1 MRFIALFPLALV
13 FTFFSSVLS
22 GQTDKIWT
30 LEECI
35 QYALE
40 HNINIQKQGLGID
53 YQEEV
58 FRQSRLGTLPNVN
71 GYASHG
77 YNWGRRIDPFTNVF
91 ATDRVRSN
99 NLYLQG
105 DLNLF
110 SGRQQMNQIRQNK
123 INLKRAQYD
132 SDYYK
137 DEVSITIAT
146 EYLQTLYYIEFVDIV
161 TNQLEITNLQV
172 NRTRKLV
179 EAGTLAK
186 GDLLIIEAQQASEE
200 LSLVQAENNLSLS
213 YLSLSQLLELP
224 SPRGFF
230 IDKPVLG
237 LIEQPEIFTPEQIF
251 DVAIG
256 NRPEIKSAEMGLE
269 SSVAAL
275 DIARGA
281 YYPTL
286 LLSGSLGSGYS
297 GLNRVGIDP
306 VYTDVRIG
314 YTDGGDNVYST
325 MISSYGS
332 YETRP
337 FNDQL
342 NDNLNETVGLSLRI
356 PVFNGWRTRTQV
368 SQAKIGIENANLDL
382 QLQKNNLYKI
392 WNRMSFGS
400 YFPPPVKAVEIP
412 KKTGGKRVLGV
423 PTVADRVAQMVA
435 KIYFEPAVEPHF
447 HPDSYGYRP
456 GKSAHDALAVIRKRC
471 WEYDWVVEFDIKGLF
486 DNIDH
491 ELLMKAVR
499 KHTDNPWV
507 ILYIQRWLKAPFQ
520 KPDGTIT
527 ERSKGTPQGGVI
539 SPVLANL
546 FLHYAFDVWMTREQ
560 PDKPFAR
567 YADDGIAHCS
577 NL

>member
-1 MRFIALFPLALV
+1 MDVVLRTLNHVILIAALPVLIRNQPIKNMACFSEISVTLMLNTYKMRFIALFPLALV

-22 GQTDKIWT
+22 GQTDTIWT

-58 FRQSRLGTLPNVN
+58 LRQSRLGILPNVN

-123 INLKRAQYD
+123 INLKQAQYD

-161 TNQLEITNLQV
+161 KNQLEITNLQV

-337 FNDQL
+337 FSDQL

-392 WNRMSFGS
+392 IQQS
-400 YFPPPVKAVEIP
+400 YNDAVAAFKRYKASEKKVSATEEAFKYAEQKYNVGLITSVEYNDA
-412 KKTGGKRVLGV
+412 KKEYNNALSELIQSKYDFVFRTTVIDFYMGKPL
-423 PTVADRVAQMVA
+423 
-435 KIYFEPAVEPHF
+435 
-447 HPDSYGYRP
+447 S
-456 GKSAHDALAVIRKRC
+456 LKR
-471 WEYDWVVEFDIKGLF
+471 
-486 DNIDH
+486 
-491 ELLMKAVR
+491 
-499 KHTDNPWV
+499 
-507 ILYIQRWLKAPFQ
+507 
-520 KPDGTIT
+520 
-527 ERSKGTPQGGVI
+527 
-539 SPVLANL
+539 
-546 FLHYAFDVWMTREQ
+546 
-560 PDKPFAR
+560 
-567 YADDGIAHCS
+567 
-577 NL
+577 